1 MDLDAYLAQRRARVE
16 EAIRECLEASPPA
29 PLAEPVARAMRF
41 AVEAGGKRL
50 RPTLVLAVADL
61 LKKKEAKV
69 RGLATA
75 VEFLHTSS
83 LVLDDLPSM
92 DDGTVRRGRPTLH
105 RAFDEATAIL
115 AAIGLLSLGF
125 REVARAAE
133 EAGLPGEEARDIV
146 AEAADT
152 VGLPGMVGGQHADL
166 RAMKPGADLRTVE
179 FVHSRKTGALFVFSL
194 RSAARLL
201 RARSS
206 ETAALE
212 GYAKNL
218 GLAFQVTDDLL
229 DREGNRETLG
239 KDTNADR
246 GKTTFVDLCGVEE
259 ARRLAGEL
267 LESARAALAPFG
279 ERAEVFLAI
288 ADFVGR
294 RKS

>member
-1 MDLDAYLAQRRARVE
+1 LDLDAYLAQRRARVE
-16 EAIRECLEASPPA
+16 EAIRESLDAAPPS

-50 RPTLVLAVADL
+50 RPILVLAVADL

-69 RGLATA
+69 RGLAAA

-125 REVARAAE
+125 REVARAAD
-133 EAGLPGEEARDIV
+133 EAGLPGEEARDLV

-166 RAMKPGADLRTVE
+166 RAMKPGADLQTVE